1 MCAVEH
7 KIGVYGKYQTLMN
20 LHTAVIGSFARHNK
34 FFLPFHCSSYSF
46 LYFFGSLL
54 SFLFY
59 YTKDFLCNNSAIT
72 SNAKNTERQ

>member
-34 FFLPFHCSSYSF
+34 FFFCF
-46 LYFFGSLL
+46 SLF
-54 SFLFY
+54 FLFFSILLWNPAVFFCFTTLKISY
-59 YTKDFLCNNSAIT
+59 AIIL
-72 SNAKNTERQ
+72 Q